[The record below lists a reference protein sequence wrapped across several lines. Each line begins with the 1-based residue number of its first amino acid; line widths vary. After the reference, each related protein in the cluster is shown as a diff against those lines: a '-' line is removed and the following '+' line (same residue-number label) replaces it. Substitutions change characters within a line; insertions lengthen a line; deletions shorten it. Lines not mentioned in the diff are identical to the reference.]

1 MHLQRGQLLLQ
12 QGRYQEAEKELQ
24 QALNNNPTNFIAHAL
39 ISECYLETKRF
50 SEALVF
56 SLQALQ
62 YAPDNT
68 FALYMHAKALFYNKK
83 TKEASAI
90 IHQGLSIDPSDA
102 GFFGLLAN
110 IAFYDEDWDAA
121 LQAAESGLQLS
132 PENVHLVNIRAQAL
146 IKLNRQVEAEQT
158 LDYALNKAPENPFAH
173 ANKGWVAI
181 EQDRYNE
188 AIDHFKESLRL
199 NPDSSFA
206 QSGLKEAIK
215 GKNLLYRIILKY
227 FLWMEKLNERGRWIF
242 IIGAYVVYRILI
254 KLAETN
260 PDIAPF
266 LYPLIVLYIIFAF
279 SSWIAV
285 PVSNLFLRLHPLG
298 KHALTDDEKLGSNI
312 MGLSMLAAIGSGI
325 TYWIAAVD
333 IALYLTLFFTLLL
346 IPIGG
351 LFGVARESKA
361 RAYLTYYTLILAGC
375 GTLFL
380 VLQNLLFGGIFL
392 LGIFAYGWVAN
403 YFVSRERKE
412 FY

>member
-12 QGRYQEAEKELQ
+12 QGRHQEAEKELR
-24 QALNNNPTNFIAHAL
+24 QALNDNPANFVAHAL
-39 ISECYLETKRF
+39 MCECYLETKRYAEAINF
-50 SEALVF
+50 SLEALR
-56 SLQALQ
+56 
-62 YAPDNT
+62 YAPDST

-83 TKEASAI
+83 TKEARGI
-90 IHQGLSIDPSDA
+90 IQQGLSIDPSDA
-102 GFFGLLAN
+102 DFFGLLAN
-110 IAFYDEDWDAA
+110 IEFYDEDWDAA
-121 LQAAESGLQLS
+121 LKAAEDGLQLS

-146 IKLNRQVEAEQT
+146 IKLNRQSEAEQT
-158 LDYALNKAPENPFAH
+158 LDYALNKAPENAFSH

-181 EQDRYNE
+181 EQDRYDD
-188 AIDHFKESLRL
+188 AIGHFKEALRL
-199 NPDSSFA
+199 NPDSNFA

-215 GKNLLYRIILKY
+215 GKNILYRMILKY
-227 FLWMEKLNERGRWIF
+227 FLWMEKLNERGRWFF
-242 IIGAYVVYRILI
+242 IIGAYIVYRILI

-266 LYPLIVLYIIFAF
+266 LYPLIALYIIFAF

-312 MGLSMLAAIGSGI
+312 MGLSMLAAIGSGL
-325 TYWIAAVD
+325 TYWIGGAD

-351 LFGVARESKA
+351 LFGVPRESKA
-361 RAYLTYYTLILAGC
+361 RTYLTYYTLTLAAC
-375 GTLFL
+375 GALFL
-380 VLQNLLFGGIFL
+380 ALQSLLFGGIFL

-403 YFVSRERKE
+403 YFISRERKE